1 MNVEESARNTS
12 TFRDISGMLSR
23 NDASAL
29 SIVPC
34 FFHNSDDLKKKNLLT
49 RVIRTPGANQTPHS
63 NDIGNSMYNSNSMT
77 NVSLVTSTRTPIKDL
92 NSRKL
97 KETKPKVLKD
107 EEVPNPTGETEE
119 GNMSVAVNNSLPD
132 IPAQDLE
139 DNVMNRSTYS
149 FSRGNIGGADE
160 SRLNLMGRINQ
171 SQQQINTAILP
182 NENET
187 VIVNINEQT
196 TVANIPPPQSNS
208 QEVANPN
215 PNIPN
220 LNPVE
225 IEPDITSNKA
235 EDWQHELTT
244 KANHKFIVAQ
254 WSLIFI
260 TLASLMAYASIIGE
274 TPANVL
280 FIILALANSLHTYS
294 ILRFCNKKLF
304 KTRKGF
310 HKILK
315 LLDWAVLTAYAV
327 GAFLKTQED
336 DVLLLPYLAPVP
348 ILIIIRLI
356 WVRKKTS
363 LFRIGLWIQLIL
375 LTVRVEKI
383 HDINWNAFFLI
394 AYIMCIAFLARVV
407 FMAKDIQQKLRLKTE
422 LQDNAYARLIR
433 IKILGVGWDI
443 MLSLYSIIFILF
455 FAGLS
460 VRLEDRKANIFLGF
474 SLILAMVYSIVMIY
488 LSLKYKYEITRS
500 IIAKIIQNDPEHIK
514 IKELLQKEL
523 EVGISRNRA
532 PKFLFKVSSTYY
544 QVAKP
549 KMKPNRP
556 EKKNQKMVFV
566 TVADIPASADAPQ
579 EEDKEEKE
587 EDQQI
592 NEEEEEEQS
601 QEEEEEEDDEDNE
614 EEEEEEDE
622 QVGESSPEDK
632 NCVIC
637 CDKKADAVFMECG
650 HGGVCYHCALEVL
663 KKEGKCYLC
672 RKEIQKLLKL
682 NDTTYNTNE
691 DLAKVQIA
699 ITFNKNHKININ
711 ESFQDIL
718 NEI

>member
-1 MNVEESARNTS
+1 MNVEESDRNTS

-23 NDASAL
+23 NDASAM

-34 FFHNSDDLKKKNLLT
+34 FFHNSDDLKKKNLST
-49 RVIRTPGANQTPHS
+49 RVIRTPGAYQTPNS
-63 NDIGNSMYNSNSMT
+63 NDIRNFMDNSNSMT
-77 NVSLVTSTRTPIKDL
+77 NVSLVTSTRTPIKDS

-97 KETKPKVLKD
+97 KETKPKILKD

-119 GNMSVAVNNSLPD
+119 GNMSVAVNNSLHD

-160 SRLNLMGRINQ
+160 SRLNLMSRINQ
-171 SQQQINTAILP
+171 SQQQIPTAVLNP

-187 VIVNINEQT
+187 IVVNINEQT
-196 TVANIPPPQSNS
+196 TVANIHPPQSIS
-208 QEVANPN
+208 QEVVNP
-215 PNIPN
+215 PS
-220 LNPVE
+220 LSPVE
-225 IEPDITSNKA
+225 VEPDITSNKA

-254 WSLIFI
+254 WTLIFI

-304 KTRKGF
+304 RTRKGF

-356 WVRKKTS
+356 WVRKRTS
-363 LFRIGLWIQLIL
+363 FFRIGLWIQLIL
-375 LTVRVEKI
+375 LTVRIEKI
-383 HDINWNAFFLI
+383 QDINWNAFFII
-394 AYIMCIAFLARVV
+394 AYIMCIVFLARVV
-407 FMAKDIQQKLRLKTE
+407 LMVKDIQQKLRLKNE

-433 IKILGVGWDI
+433 IKTLGVGWDI

-460 VRLEDRKANIFLGF
+460 VRLEDQKANIFLGF

-549 KMKPNRP
+549 KMKPNRQEKNKP

-566 TVADIPASADAPQ
+566 TVADIPASADAVQ
-579 EEDKEEKE
+579 EEEKE
-587 EDQQI
+587 EDQEI
-592 NEEEEEEQS
+592 KEEEEEEEVEEEEIS
-601 QEEEEEEDDEDNE
+601 QEEEEEDDEDNE
-614 EEEEEEDE
+614 GEEEE

-637 CDKKADAVFMECG
+637 CDKK
-650 HGGVCYHCALEVL
+650 
-663 KKEGKCYLC
+663 
-672 RKEIQKLLKL
+672 
-682 NDTTYNTNE
+682 
-691 DLAKVQIA
+691 
-699 ITFNKNHKININ
+699 
-711 ESFQDIL
+711 S
-718 NEI
+718 